1 MKRNKR
7 LPAVLVLICFLALL
21 SWQVSAAEQAL
32 TLDEAVAT
40 SLQFN
45 PLVEIATE
53 QCVQGQGIFTQA
65 RSGYLP
71 RVSVG
76 GDVSRQYYK
85 NLQPVDEDTV
95 GRGSVSLSQLIYDF
109 GKTTGAIDS
118 SRFSLQASEAN
129 LHQLM
134 QDVVLDARAAFYSVL
149 EKARL
154 VTVAEEAVSNYEQQL
169 YRAQRYYEAGVRT
182 RIDVTNAQV
191 NLSNTRLELVQ
202 AEADLQTARV
212 VLENVLGVRPNDG
225 RYNLVSNEGELAN
238 LAASKP
244 AMPQSL
250 DVLLATAF
258 ANRADVRQVDLLV
271 KASQS
276 DITVARSGYF
286 PSIDATGRYDDYE
299 TDLVNLDDQ
308 WNLGVGLTWE
318 IFSGF
323 QTEGELV
330 EARARYRELQSSL
343 RELQLAIT
351 REVTESYLR
360 ADENRK
366 AVDLAD
372 ESLGL
377 AVENLALAEGRYKAG
392 LNDILEFNDA
402 QLNLTTAQSNLV
414 TTYYAYLT
422 ALARIE
428 NTTGITTGLTVAAG
442 DAMSCQAMLW
452 QAQGP

>member
-1 MKRNKR
+1 MKLVKKLQAAWILSYFLL
-7 LPAVLVLICFLALL
+7 LP
-21 SWQVSAAEQAL
+21 WQVAAAELDL

-40 SLQFN
+40 SLKFN
-45 PLVEIATE
+45 PQVDIATE
-53 QCVQGQGIFTQA
+53 QCVQGQGIYTQA

-71 RVSVG
+71 RVNVG
-76 GDVSRQYYK
+76 ADVSRQYFK
-85 NLQPVDEDTV
+85 DLQPKDEDTV

-109 GKTTGAIDS
+109 GRTTGAIDS
-118 SRFSLQASEAN
+118 SRFSLQASEAS

-149 EKARL
+149 EKDRL
-154 VTVAEEAVSNYEQQL
+154 VGVSKEAVSNYEQQL
-169 YRAQRYYEAGVRT
+169 YRARRYYEAGVRT

-191 NLSNTRLELVQ
+191 NLSNTNLELVQ
-202 AEADLQTARV
+202 AEANLQSARV
-212 VLENVLGVRPNDG
+212 ALENVLGVRPNQG
-225 RYNLVSNEGELAN
+225 NYVLVSNEGSLEQ
-238 LAASKP
+238 LAANKP
-244 AMPQSL
+244 PMPDSL

-276 DITVARSGYF
+276 DITVAKSGYF

-299 TDLVNLDDQ
+299 TDLVNLNDQ
-308 WNLGVGLTWE
+308 WTLGVGLTWE

-330 EARARYRELQSSL
+330 EARARYRELKGSL

-351 REVTESYLR
+351 REVTDSYLR
-360 ADENRK
+360 AEENRK
-366 AVDLAD
+366 AVDLAH
-372 ESLGL
+372 ETLGL
-377 AVENLALAEGRYKAG
+377 ASENLELAEGRYKAG
-392 LNDILEFNDA
+392 LNDILEYNDA

-428 NTTGITTGLTVAAG
+428 NATGLTNGLTAEE
-442 DAMSCQAMLW
+442 DDPMTCQAMLW
-452 QAQGP
+452 QR